1 MGSWLFSSNACN
13 ISSCEFRTHPG
24 AHRLVYVRRPR
35 DLIAFQIA
43 MKTGRDSTTHR
54 HPNGAEPVSKRV
66 KTAAYSCTRETTH
79 SPNCQSAVFSRVGRF
94 FPESAAFGTSGP
106 FFERVGRFW
115 NESTA
120 DCPLNLRSLW
130 PIRTC
135 RVAAGPVPGAS
146 FGVTMDTLSLHLP
159 RPRCSASCLAG
170 AADLARAQHDD
181 RFGTDLR
188 SPRWKRWKIARY
200 CRRCR
205 NSTSPIRQA
214 AARLAGRWRSTPS
227 AISL

>member
-1 MGSWLFSSNACN
+1 MGSWFFSSNACN

-94 FPESAAFGTSGP
+94 
-106 FFERVGRFW
+106 W

-146 FGVTMDTLSLHLP
+146 FGVTMDTLALRLSRLP
-159 RPRCSASCLAG
+159 CSASCLVG
-170 AADLARAQHDD
+170 SVDPAAPFHADQFVADTCGR
-181 RFGTDLR
+181 
-188 SPRWKRWKIARY
+188 RWKPWKIAAC

-205 NSTSPIRQA
+205 SSTSPIRQA
-214 AARLAGRWRSTPS
+214 AERLAARWWSSPPATS
-227 AISL
+227 S